1 MKKRRFKKEYIII
14 TKEDIAYLQKS
25 IIEFADTAA
34 VQGADI
40 ALLNLGTE
48 KIQKILKKIRNN
60 KNNFL
65 YLNEDKNMSLM
76 KLNDEPTLVSPIKL
90 KRYYSSLKGDNSNER
105 IDSIISPSRLMAAR
119 YFSKR
124 KNLPLKS
131 YLKIFKIS
139 K

>member
-65 YLNEDKNMSLM
+65 YLNENKNMSLM
-76 KLNDEPTLVSPIKL
+76 KFNDEPTLVSPIKL
-90 KRYYSSLKGDNSNER
+90 KRYSVKKL
-105 IDSIISPSRLMAAR
+105 
-119 YFSKR
+119 F
-124 KNLPLKS
+124 KNL
-131 YLKIFKIS
+131 
-139 K
+139 